1 METFKII
8 YTVLGGLGI
17 FFYGMKSMSEA
28 LQSLG
33 GDVIKKTIATLTT
46 NRFSAVLVG
55 IVVTCLVQSSSV
67 STVMTIG
74 LVNAGL
80 MNLTQAIGI
89 IFGANV
95 GTTITGWIISIKVG
109 KYGLLFIGAGIFP
122 MLFSLST
129 KYRQLGRVLFGI
141 GMIFFGLSLM
151 SDAFK
156 PLRTM
161 PEFLDM
167 ISYFSGQHYGSY
179 IASIVTGCLLTMIVQ
194 SSSAMLGITM
204 ALAMTG
210 VIQFHTAAALVM
222 GENVGT
228 TITALL
234 ASVGGNINARR
245 ASRAHAIFNILGV
258 LAIFSFFPLY
268 VQFIDY
274 IVPGDPNAVNS
285 AGEYFNIAVHIAT
298 GHTVFNVTATILFL
312 PFLNKLAK
320 FVIEITPDKKGKGPN
335 HFIML
340 GEAKDMVPATAL
352 AQVRAENDKLI
363 DIVNRMYS
371 LTHDYINFKVEDRK
385 KALEKISHYEQ
396 VVDNIQKEVT
406 LFLVK
411 LMSVPMTEEESRE
424 AQMHVKVADEIES
437 ITDYMEKLSQYMG
450 KLDEK
455 ELFCQESK
463 DEFYK
468 YFADVKKYY
477 EDTTRKFLAFEESQ
491 LNESKKISDNLKEV
505 ADQIRRNHVARL
517 KEGEVSP
524 YSALVYSDMI
534 VALRKIRSH
543 TENISVAHNTIG

>member
-1 METFKII
+1 
-8 YTVLGGLGI
+8 
-17 FFYGMKSMSEA
+17 
-28 LQSLG
+28 
-33 GDVIKKTIATLTT
+33 
-46 NRFSAVLVG
+46 
-55 IVVTCLVQSSSV
+55 
-67 STVMTIG
+67 
-74 LVNAGL
+74 
-80 MNLTQAIGI
+80 
-89 IFGANV
+89 
-95 GTTITGWIISIKVG
+95 
-109 KYGLLFIGAGIFP
+109 
-122 MLFSLST
+122 
-129 KYRQLGRVLFGI
+129 
-141 GMIFFGLSLM
+141 
-151 SDAFK
+151 
-156 PLRTM
+156 
-161 PEFLDM
+161 
-167 ISYFSGQHYGSY
+167 
-179 IASIVTGCLLTMIVQ
+179 
-194 SSSAMLGITM
+194 
-204 ALAMTG
+204 
-210 VIQFHTAAALVM
+210 
-222 GENVGT
+222 
-228 TITALL
+228 
-234 ASVGGNINARR
+234 
-245 ASRAHAIFNILGV
+245 
-258 LAIFSFFPLY
+258 
-268 VQFIDY
+268 
-274 IVPGDPNAVNS
+274 
-285 AGEYFNIAVHIAT
+285 
-298 GHTVFNVTATILFL
+298 
-312 PFLNKLAK
+312 
-320 FVIEITPDKKGKGPN
+320 
-335 HFIML
+335 
-340 GEAKDMVPATAL
+340 MVPATAL

-477 EDTTRKFLAFEESQ
+477 EDTTRKFLAFEEPQ
-491 LNESKKISDNLKEV
+491 LSESKKISDNLKEV